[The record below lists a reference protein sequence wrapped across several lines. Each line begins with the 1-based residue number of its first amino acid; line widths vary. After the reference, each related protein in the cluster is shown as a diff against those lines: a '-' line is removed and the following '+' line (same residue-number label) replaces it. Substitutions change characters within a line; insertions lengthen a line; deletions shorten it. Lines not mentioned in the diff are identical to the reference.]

1 MLLAVC
7 IALAVA
13 LLLLILVY
21 TRLQDASALAT
32 VLEKER
38 AAVTSEREL
47 TAAALSDKTRGL
59 EQDLA
64 RLTRFQAVADADD
77 AAKRLL
83 TVAGERAAALQ
94 SQATAARQEALKA
107 AADIRATAVAD
118 ANTRAAAIR
127 AESEQLRDTAARAA
141 ADLRAA
147 AKAEAETVVAAARTR
162 ADKVDSASAERMTEA
177 TRRAAVVVQHAEA
190 EAERIA
196 GEALRAVREAG
207 RLEAIAQALQ
217 NRIDGYGDRYI
228 VPTQSVLDDLAESL
242 AHTDAG
248 QGFKGARDT
257 VRQMVATGQAALCDY
272 VEPNR
277 KETAI
282 RFVVD
287 AFNGKAETIL
297 ARVRVDNVGTLLRE
311 LDDAFTLV
319 NMNGRAFRNARITD
333 AYLAARKDELK
344 LAAAVQEL
352 KLQERDEQRQKRE
365 QLREDERARREIDKA
380 LKDAMRDQELLQKA
394 MAAAEEQ
401 LAKASAEQRA
411 AFEAKLADLQAK
423 LAEAEARNQR
433 ALSMAQQTRRGHVYV
448 ISNLGSFGDDVYKI
462 GLTRRLE
469 PQDRIRELG
478 DSSVP
483 FEFDV
488 HAMIWSDDAPALE
501 RQLHK
506 HFVLSQVNKVNH
518 RKEFFR
524 VPLSQVRAELESLGL
539 QTQWTMA
546 AAAREYRESLALEQ
560 RIAGD
565 AIARQAWMDRQRR
578 LEDAVRWD
586 EEMDEVGASAAAATD
601 GE

>member
-1 MLLAVC
+1 MLIAIS
-7 IALAVA
+7 IALAVS
-13 LLLLILVY
+13 LILLTVVFF
-21 TRLQDASALAT
+21 RLKEARDRAT

-38 AAVTSEREL
+38 AAVAADQER
-47 TAAALSDKTRGL
+47 TGAALGNKIHGL
-59 EQDLA
+59 EQELA
-64 RLTRFQAVADADD
+64 RLTRFQAVADADE

-83 TVAGERAAALQ
+83 AEAGERAAELQ
-94 SQATAARQEALKA
+94 SQASAARQEADKA

-118 ANTRAAAIR
+118 ANARAAAIR
-127 AESEQLRDTAARAA
+127 AEAEQLRDTAARAA

-147 AKAEAETVVAAARTR
+147 AKAEAESLIAAARTR
-162 ADKVDSASAERMTEA
+162 ADKVDAASAERTTEA
-177 TRRAAVVVQHAEA
+177 TRRAAAVVQHAEA

-207 RLEAIAQALQ
+207 RLESIALALR

-228 VPTQSVLDDLAESL
+228 VPAQSVLDDLAESL

-257 VRQMVATGQAALCDY
+257 VRRMVTTGQAALCDY
-272 VEPNR
+272 VEPQR

-282 RFVVD
+282 RFVID
-287 AFNGKAETIL
+287 AFNGKTDTIM
-297 ARVRVDNVGTLLRE
+297 ARVKVDNVGTLLRE
-311 LDDAFTLV
+311 LEDAFTLV

-333 AYLAARKDELK
+333 AYLAARRDELK

-380 LKDAMRDQELLQKA
+380 LKDAARDQELLQKA
-394 MAAAEEQ
+394 MAKAEEQ
-401 LAKASAEQRA
+401 LARASAEQRA
-411 AFEAKLADLQAK
+411 TFEAKLADLQAK
-423 LAEAEARNQR
+423 LLEAEARNQR

-448 ISNLGSFGDDVYKI
+448 ISNVGSFGDDVYKI

-488 HAMIWSDDAPALE
+488 HAMIWSEDAPALE

-524 VPLSQVRAELESLGL
+524 VPLAQVRAELESLGL

-560 RIAGD
+560 RIAED
-565 AIARQAWMDRQRR
+565 ATARQAWMERQRR
-578 LEDAVRWD
+578 LEEAVRWD
-586 EEMDEVGASAAAATD
+586 EEMDEVGASAAAASD

>member
-1 MLLAVC
+1 MLLAVSL
-7 IALAVA
+7 ALAVA

-21 TRLQDASALAT
+21 TRLQDARDRTA

-38 AAVTSEREL
+38 AAATADQERTS
-47 TAAALSDKTRGL
+47 AALDDKIRGL
-59 EQDLA
+59 EQELA
-64 RLTRFQAVADADD
+64 RLARFQSVADADE
-77 AAKRLL
+77 AAQRIL
-83 TVAGERAAALQ
+83 TQAGERVATLQ
-94 SQATAARQEALKA
+94 AQATAARQEALQA
-107 AADIRATAVAD
+107 AADIRSSAIAE
-118 ANTRAAAIR
+118 ANARVAAIR
-127 AESEQLRDTAARAA
+127 AEAEQVRETAARAA
-141 ADLRAA
+141 ADLRSA
-147 AKAEAETVVAAARTR
+147 AKAESETILAAARAR
-162 ADKVDSASAERMTEA
+162 SDKVDAAAVERETEA
-177 TRRAAVVVQHAEA
+177 TRRAAAVVQHAES

-207 RLEAIAQALQ
+207 RLEAIAEALQ

-228 VPTQSVLDDLAESL
+228 VPTQSVLDDVAESL

-257 VRQMVATGQAALCDY
+257 VRRMVTSGQAALCDY
-272 VEPNR
+272 VEPHR

-282 RFVVD
+282 RFVID

-297 ARVRVDNVGTLLRE
+297 ARVKVDNAGTLLRE

-344 LAAAVQEL
+344 LAVAVQEL
-352 KLQERDEQRQKRE
+352 KLQERDEQRRKRE

-380 LKDAMRDQELLQKA
+380 LKDAARDQELLQKA
-394 MAAAEEQ
+394 MAKAEEQ
-401 LAKASAEQRA
+401 LGKASAEQRA
-411 AFEAKLADLQAK
+411 AFEAKLADLQAR
-423 LAEAEARNQR
+423 LIEAEARNQR

-448 ISNLGSFGDDVYKI
+448 ISNVGSFGDDVYKI
-462 GLTRRLE
+462 GLTRRLD

-488 HAMIWSDDAPALE
+488 HAMIWSEDAPALE

-506 HFVLSQVNKVNH
+506 HFVLTQVNKVNH

-524 VPLSQVRAELESLGL
+524 VPLAQVRAELDALGL
-539 QTQWTMA
+539 QTQWTMV

-560 RIAGD
+560 RIAED
-565 AIARQAWMDRQRR
+565 ATARQAWVERQRR
-578 LEDAVRWD
+578 LEEAVRWD
-586 EEMDEVGASAAAATD
+586 EELDEVGAGAAAAVE